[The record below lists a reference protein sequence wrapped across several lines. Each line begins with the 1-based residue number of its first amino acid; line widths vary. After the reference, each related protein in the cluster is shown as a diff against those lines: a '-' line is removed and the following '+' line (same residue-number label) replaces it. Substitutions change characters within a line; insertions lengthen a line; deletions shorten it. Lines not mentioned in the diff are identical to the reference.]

1 MPTFV
6 LSYRSP
12 IGRARSPESAAA
24 WMAWFR
30 GMGDQLAD
38 LGKPAV
44 DRAALGNC
52 GSATEISGYSLIT
65 AADLESAVAVA
76 KGCPSLDYGGGVEVG
91 LLGEVPSTGGAGPQA
106 S

>member
-6 LSYRSP
+6 LSYRSRP
-12 IGRARSPESAAA
+12 GYTRTPESGAA

-30 GMGDQLAD
+30 GIGDQLAE

-52 GSATEISGYSLIT
+52 GPGTELAGYSLIT
-65 AADLESAVAVA
+65 AADLESAVALA
-76 KGCPSLDYGGGVEVG
+76 KGCPALDSGGGVEVG
-91 LLGEVPSTGGAGPQA
+91 LLGEVPSSGAGPQPG
-106 S
+106 

>member
-6 LSYRSP
+6 LSYRNVH
-12 IGRARSPESAAA
+12 GTTRTPESGMA

-44 DRAALGNC
+44 ERAALGNC
-52 GSATEISGYSLIT
+52 GPGTELSGYSLIT

-76 KGCPSLDYGGGVEVG
+76 KGCPSLDAGGGVEVG
-91 LLGEVPSTGGAGPQA
+91 LLGEVPSADSTGPQPG
-106 S
+106 

>member
-6 LSYRSP
+6 FSYRNRP
-12 IGRARSPESAAA
+12 GTTGSPESAAA

-38 LGKPAV
+38 LGNPAV
-44 DRAALGNC
+44 DRAVLGDC
-52 GSATEISGYSLIT
+52 GPGTQLGGYSLIN

-76 KGCPSLDYGGGVEVG
+76 KGCPTLAAGGGVEVG
-91 LLGEVPSTGGAGPQA
+91 LLGEVPSSVAAGSQP